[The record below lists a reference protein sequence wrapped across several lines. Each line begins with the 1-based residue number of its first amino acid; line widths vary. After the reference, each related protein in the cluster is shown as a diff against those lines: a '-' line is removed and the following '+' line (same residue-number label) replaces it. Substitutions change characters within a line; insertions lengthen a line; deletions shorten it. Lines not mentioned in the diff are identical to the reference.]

1 MESAVKREVVSK
13 GLTATDVVL
22 VAVLLAAGAVLRL
35 FTPPVFGI
43 TPNFVIV
50 MYCMAIYL
58 IRPKFV
64 ELIFISLVAAAVCHF
79 TTKSMIPYINFISEP
94 IGALAAFAMIKVPFK
109 FSIKKFSFK
118 PAIVTFLGTV
128 ASGLVYISVLKFLI
142 LFVKTPKNPAFAF
155 LLTVVITT
163 AIANTI
169 IAQLI
174 YYPIKAAAGKK
185 DLE

>member
-1 MESAVKREVVSK
+1 MENAIKRQVENK
-13 GLTATDVVL
+13 GLSATDVVL

-50 MYCMAIYL
+50 MYCIAIYL

-64 ELIFISLVAAAVCHF
+64 EVIFISLVAAAVCHF
-79 TTKSMIPYINFISEP
+79 TTKSMISYINFISEP
-94 IGALAAFAMIKVPFK
+94 IGAMVAYALVKAPFK
-109 FSIKKFSFK
+109 LTINKISFK
-118 PAIVTFLGTV
+118 PALVTFLGTL
-128 ASGLVYISVLKFLI
+128 ASGLVYVSVLKFLI
-142 LFVKTPKNPAFAF
+142 LYVKTPKNPAFAF

-174 YYPIKAAAGKK
+174 YYPIKAATGKQ
-185 DLE
+185 D